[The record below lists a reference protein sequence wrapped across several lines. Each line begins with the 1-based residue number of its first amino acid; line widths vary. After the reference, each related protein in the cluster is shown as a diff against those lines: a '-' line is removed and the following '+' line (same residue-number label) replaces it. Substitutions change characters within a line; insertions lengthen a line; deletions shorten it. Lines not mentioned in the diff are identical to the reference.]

1 MNSAR
6 IVLWESVSSMSA
18 LLVAAQDRRP
28 AALRGRMPLSLLPG
42 GKVVPHAESTKTT
55 ILSLCTLAVLSCALV
70 SCGGANAQIA
80 SAHSQ
85 VLVGD
90 QNTSVLHG
98 KYIWKSQGFSV
109 SNHSPFVEAGQMY
122 FDGAGHHWGSSTMN
136 VDGSAHYHICATW
149 CGGTYNINDRLEG
162 TFTAA
167 PQYGDTCNLETT
179 VDGSTA
185 YCVSTDPTSTWIMEF
200 TRRGD

>member
-1 MNSAR
+1 M
-6 IVLWESVSSMSA
+6 
-18 LLVAAQDRRP
+18 
-28 AALRGRMPLSLLPG
+28 
-42 GKVVPHAESTKTT
+42 KTVVY
-55 ILSLCTLAVLSCALV
+55 SLCALAVLMCVLV
-70 SCGGANAQIA
+70 SCGGADAEIA
-80 SAHSQ
+80 HPR

-90 QNTSVLHG
+90 QNTRLLHG

-109 SNHSPFVEAGQMY
+109 SDHLPFVEVGQMY
-122 FDGAGHHWGSSTMN
+122 FDGAGRHWGSSMMN
-136 VDGSAHYHICATW
+136 VDGAATYRICATW

-167 PQYGDTCNLETT
+167 PQYGDTCNLEVT

-185 YCVSTDPTSTWIMEF
+185 YCVSTDTTSTWIMEF